1 MLQAKGPFKVKIVPL
16 PPDVG
21 AQDTTLGPMSLD
33 KQFHGDL
40 EAVGNGQMLT
50 AGSADGSGAYV
61 AIERVTGTL
70 HRRNGS
76 FTLQHTGI
84 MIRRPTAAD
93 RRRGPRL
100 RHRSTGGHFRQSL
113 NRDR

>member
-50 AGSADGSGAYV
+50 AGSADGSGA
-61 AIERVTGTL
+61 
-70 HRRNGS
+70 
-76 FTLQHTGI
+76 
-84 MIRRPTAAD
+84 
-93 RRRGPRL
+93 
-100 RHRSTGGHFRQSL
+100 
-113 NRDR
+113 